1 MGGPIDFILSL
12 LGGRLIMVVIV
23 AIILFMLVLGTFV
36 CVGRVALLAV
46 EATIKYGFN
55 YIEICRFYKKK
66 VWVGGF

>member
-1 MGGPIDFILSL
+1 
-12 LGGRLIMVVIV
+12 MVVIV